1 VQRKYKTLKIVETF
15 KTLEGAE
22 QKLAWFNTEKQKIV
36 DKENEEIIKLNKSK
50 CKDGYGYLSINNT
63 KIGEIQN
70 VKLNEE
76 TFIIF
81 GHLSW
86 SFDCNGRPVGMYKGK
101 KKSLHIHTME
111 HYFGEYNKK
120 LHGTID
126 HKNIDPLDCT
136 IESLRPASHS
146 LQMQNRNTK
155 SILGFQGITLSNDK
169 FKARMHTQIK
179 NNGKTKNKSKS
190 RSFYILEDALRFYNK
205 MVIEKFGLDE
215 KGNPIG
221 KVHIVPNTTTYMK
234 DFYDKQVLTEEKIK
248 NAGKTELQSI
258 LALNPDWRIGILLE
272 PKKIPNNNLAPYREE
287 ILKHYLAQKM

>member
-1 VQRKYKTLKIVETF
+1 M
-15 KTLEGAE
+15 
-22 QKLAWFNTEKQKIV
+22 QKIV
-36 DKENEEIIKLNKSK
+36 DKENEEIIKLNRSK
-50 CKDGYGYLSINNT
+50 CKNGYGYIPIFNT

-76 TFIIF
+76 TFLIF

-86 SFDCNGRPVGMYKGK
+86 NFDANGKPVGMYKGK
-101 KKSLHIHTME
+101 MKSLHIHTME

-146 LQMQNRNTK
+146 LQSQNRNTK
-155 SILGFQGITLSNDK
+155 SILGFQGITLADDK
-169 FKARMHTQIK
+169 FKAAMQTQIK
-179 NNGKTKNKSKS
+179 NGQNRKKSKS
-190 RSFYILEDALRFYNK
+190 RNFYILEDALRFYNK

-215 KGNPIG
+215 KGNPVG

-234 DFYDKQVLTEEKIK
+234 DFYDRRVLTEEKIK
-248 NAGKTELQSI
+248 NAGKIELRSI
-258 LALNPDWRIGILLE
+258 LAVNPDWKIGILAE
-272 PKKIPNNNLAPYREE
+272 PKEFPNNNLAPYREE
-287 ILKHYLAQKM
+287 ILKYYLAQKNVKLNIMKG